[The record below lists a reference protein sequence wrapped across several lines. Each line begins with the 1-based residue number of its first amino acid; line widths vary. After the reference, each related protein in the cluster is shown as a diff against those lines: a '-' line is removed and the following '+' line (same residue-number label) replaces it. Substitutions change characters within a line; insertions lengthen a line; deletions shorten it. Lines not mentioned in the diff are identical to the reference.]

1 MLILFVGF
9 ETALAQ
15 SVSIFTDFESLY
27 SIDYKKRGL
36 VLGHIDNMTYLY
48 DEFEDRYEVFPNEEY
63 YMQEKEPMKNGFW
76 YSYAAAS
83 YSSYYEEFVGYIY
96 LFQSIKPTMQMNGTI
111 RTNFLISGQRKE
123 MSISTI
129 SDDTS
134 TIIAIRIP
142 SDEWLEF
149 YNSNDVR
156 YRLNDEVRYIG
167 TEAKSYINNTLK
179 VLYDI
184 KKDKY
189 DSEHDAANST
199 TISDNSN
206 QYELQW
212 EGDIE
217 RLPLVQPLPI
227 KLTNSNAVVTVRF
240 EVRPNG
246 TVGRII
252 PLRKM
257 NAELETEVLRT
268 LRSWRFSRLPTGI
281 PEQTQW
287 GTITFR
293 FITD

>member
-63 YMQEKEPMKNGFW
+63 YMKEKESMKNGFW

-96 LFQSIKPTMQMNGTI
+96 LFQSIKPTMKMNGTI
-111 RTNFLISGQRKE
+111 STNFLISGQRKE

-129 SDDTS
+129 SDNTKS
-134 TIIAIRIP
+134 IIAIRIP

-149 YNSNDVR
+149 YNSKDIR
-156 YRLNDEVRYIG
+156 YRLNDEVRYIE

-189 DSEHDAANST
+189 TADTDERARIKKIIEPSETDRNACIKTLGSPEAIEVSFVVDEQGKVTNIS
-199 TISDNSN
+199 ISDKYPKICITAIS
-206 QYELQW
+206 EALLGW
-212 EGDIE
+212 EFT
-217 RLPLVQPLPI
+217 PAI
-227 KLTNSNAVVTVRF
+227 KSGEKVKEKR
-240 EVRPNG
+240 
-246 TVGRII
+246 
-252 PLRKM
+252 
-257 NAELETEVLRT
+257 TEIL
-268 LRSWRFSRLPTGI
+268 LFGY
-281 PEQTQW
+281 
-287 GTITFR
+287 
-293 FITD
+293 